1 MVTVVKSEW
10 HQVEK
15 RYGIEID
22 ADILSEIYPDL
33 DEDEIQAKLDG
44 LESGDEDIDEVIND
58 ACDYGVDLDWD
69 YLNDDDWWTD
79 RKGGYDITYSVEDWE
94 VREEYVSP
102 VTHKCTKC
110 KWEGSKFDAD
120 WVWPEDDETGER
132 EAKKVC
138 PMCESDTELTEIG
151 VQEEQ
156 KELERKTNALSR
168 LKDDE
173 EDDEEDDTATQAELE
188 EALEELK
195 REFDNLSVEDN
206 KDDKPNQGNKQG

>member
-33 DEDEIQAKLDG
+33 DEDEIAEKLRQIEEGEIDFEEIVADG
-44 LESGDEDIDEVIND
+44 WEND
-58 ACDYGVDLDWD
+58 VDLDWD

-102 VTHKCTKC
+102 VTHKCIKC
-110 KWEGSKFDAD
+110 KWEGSKFEAD
-120 WVWPEDDETGER
+120 WIWPEDDETGER

-138 PMCESDTELTEIG
+138 PMCESDTELTEVG

-168 LKDDE
+168 LKDDVE
-173 EDDEEDDTATQAELE
+173 DEDEVEDDAATQAELE

-195 REFDNLSVEDN
+195 REFERLTVEEEKKN
-206 KDDKPNQGNKQG
+206 E